1 MKQTEDQSEVIMSFM
16 IDKNKNNLH
25 YIILQQS

>member
-1 MKQTEDQSEVIMSFM
+1 MKQTEDQSEIIISFM

-25 YIILQQS
+25 YIILQPS